1 MDLYLIGSKYVG
13 TQADARAEAK
23 AQGVRF
29 DPAKHGERVDTSK
42 AGLIAYLNEHLPA
55 PVAPERSVVA
65 PPPVAAERPL
75 SAANV
80 LAKMDAFQ
88 AVPDSQKLTVLEE
101 AIQNANGFQLASL
114 IGNVMSRLEEL
125 RRDAKLAA

>member
-1 MDLYLIGSKYVG
+1 MNLYLANGIYFG
-13 TQADARAEAK
+13 TQADARK
-23 AQGVRF
+23 
-29 DPAKHGERVDTSK
+29 VDRSFAPVDVPTDK
-42 AGLIAYLNEHLPA
+42 AGLIAYLNDISVAAKPPA
-55 PVAPERSVVA
+55 SAPESSVVA
-65 PPPVAAERPL
+65 PPPVAAARPL

-80 LAKMDAFQ
+80 IAKMDAFQ

-125 RRDAKLAA
+125 RRDAKLA